1 MYKDE
6 KQAWSYQLVKGFD
19 IYWKLRQ
26 NARPLVLRVFQSF
39 FGN

>member
-26 NARPLVLRVFQSF
+26 NARSLVLRVFQSF